1 MTKPEKFRYVIDAKR
16 FNVKSPHIDIPCASI
31 RACTMKGGKASNEK
45 VLIFFDDEAAEKF
58 NNEWMK
64 GAVTQSKITDRW
76 YMVLNLSEDV
86 SPEHHSFL
94 RAAARTSDLSGKEVP
109 IETLYFTI
117 RYEKGVV
124 KPYLAGIFGFSN
136 TNTKEETEEM
146 GKKDKTVLDVWN
158 TFTEDQK
165 NTVYFMIAKAIED
178 RGIKIPLP
186 ASQKASIHKIIF
198 NGPATVV
205 FWTDGTKTIV
215 RYNDETETI
224 DDREKAVFAAC
235 AKKLLGTNATGSNY
249 LDRIKP
255 AFDKAQE
262 EWTKRI
268 IKKEEN

>member
-31 RACTMKGGKASNEK
+31 RACTMNGGKMSNEK
-45 VLIFFDDEAAEKF
+45 VLIFFADEVAEKF
-58 NNEWMK
+58 NEWMK

-94 RAAARTSDLSGKEVP
+94 REAARTSDLSGNEVAVQS
-109 IETLYFTI
+109 LYFTL
-117 RYEKGVV
+117 RYENGV

-136 TNTKEETEEM
+136 TNTNKQ
-146 GKKDKTVLDVWN
+146 
-158 TFTEDQK
+158 QK
-165 NTVYFMIAKAIED
+165 VAYYSSGQELTAATKLS
-178 RGIKIPLP
+178 IK
-186 ASQKASIHKIIF
+186 KIIF

-215 RYNDETETI
+215 RYNDDTETI